1 MSPDERCGT
10 IRKKHSM
17 ILEDRKT
24 LTFTGIKDVSGLEDQ
39 KVVLSTEL
47 GELTIKGEGL
57 HINGFSSDTGDLDLE
72 GEIDSL
78 VYSESRKQEG
88 GFFSKLF
95 K

>member
-1 MSPDERCGT
+1 MPSDERSNVV
-10 IRKKHSM
+10 RKKHSM

-39 KVVLSTEL
+39 KVELSTEL
-47 GELTIKGEGL
+47 GELTIKGNGL
-57 HINGFSSDTGDLDLE
+57 HINGFSSDTGELELE

-78 VYSESRKQEG
+78 VYSESRKPEG

-95 K
+95 R